1 MRAGDIILAPL
12 PQADGQ
18 TKNRPALILAVLK
31 PFGDV
36 LLCGLSTQ
44 LQHEVPGFD
53 ELIVPSDP
61 DFFDTGLQA
70 ASLLRVGF
78 LSTLPCSAIKGR
90 MGRLSLARRQ
100 RVTRR
105 LCAQLGGFEGV
116 WPFFVSYWFKNA
128 GRTEFIHS
136 SREQI
141 FELGVAETQRH
152 YFAAQT
158 GCKTGKIRPVA
169 GQTLLSARSL
179 LSD

>member
-105 LCAQLGGFEGV
+105 LCAQLE
-116 WPFFVSYWFKNA
+116 
-128 GRTEFIHS
+128 
-136 SREQI
+136 
-141 FELGVAETQRH
+141 
-152 YFAAQT
+152 AAT
-158 GCKTGKIRPVA
+158 AI
-169 GQTLLSARSL
+169 
-179 LSD
+179 